1 MCLALIQCLDLIG
14 DRRRVCNLYHT
25 VSIIF
30 QTNGIITF
38 AKGNALHST
47 LLSYNECQLNIFSG
61 THQHIYRHSIQRV
74 YIYTTLPRA
83 SIGLVYVSR
92 ELNFHVI
99 MHEKQGVSKLLL
111 GSTEIMTQAEF
122 PDRNTKIETGN
133 KFRKKNNF
141 LYVM

>member
-1 MCLALIQCLDLIG
+1 MCLALIQCLVLIG

-92 ELNFHVI
+92 ELIFHVI
-99 MHEKQGVSKLLL
+99 MHEKQGVYSVEASKLLL

-122 PDRNTKIETGN
+122 PN